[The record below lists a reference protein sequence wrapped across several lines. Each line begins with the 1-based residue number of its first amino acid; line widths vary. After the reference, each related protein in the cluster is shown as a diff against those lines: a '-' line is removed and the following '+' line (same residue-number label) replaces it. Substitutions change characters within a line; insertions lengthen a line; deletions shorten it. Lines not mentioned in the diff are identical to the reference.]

1 MPPADP
7 HRWLLLVHAIP
18 PKPDYL
24 RVKVGRRLARVGAV
38 PVKNSVYVLPRRDE
52 AAEDFQWVLREVT
65 AGGGECTICE
75 ATFVGGL
82 SDERVIALF
91 REARDVDYAEIATE
105 AAALRESL
113 RAGTPV
119 DSTRRAQ
126 INGEIARLRRR
137 CGEVSAI
144 DYFQAE
150 GGPLAESAIRAAETA
165 LHEATGGA
173 RAADTRSSRDEVRS
187 RTWVTRRG
195 IKVDRI
201 SSAWLIRRFIDP
213 EARIRFVDPQGYRPE
228 PGELRFDM
236 FEAEYTHEGTRCTFE
251 TLVHHFALDDPALTA
266 LGEIVH
272 DIDFK
277 ERAFQREET
286 AGVARLIDGLTLAH
300 EADHDRLRD
309 GSALFDALYFSLS
322 ARGAS

>member
-1 MPPADP
+1 MPPVDP

-38 PVKNSVYVLPRRDE
+38 PVKNSVYVLPRSDE
-52 AAEDFQWVLREVT
+52 AAEDFQWVLREVA

-91 REARDVDYAEIATE
+91 REARNVDYAEIASE

-113 RAGTPV
+113 GAGAPV

-126 INGEIARLRRR
+126 INREIARLRRR
-137 CGEVSAI
+137 GGEVSAI

-150 GGPLAESAIRAAETA
+150 GGPVAEAAIRAAEAA
-165 LHEATGGA
+165 LHEAAGGT
-173 RAADTRSSRDEVRS
+173 RAADAPSSRDAVRS

-213 EARIRFVDPQGYRPE
+213 EGFRPE

-236 FEAEYTHEGTRCTFE
+236 FEAEYTHDGARCTFE
-251 TLVHHFALDDPALTA
+251 TLVHRFALNDPALTA

-277 ERAFQREET
+277 ERVFQREET

-300 EADHDRLRD
+300 KSDDDRLRD
-309 GSALFDALYFSLS
+309 GSALFDALYLSLS
-322 ARGAS
+322 ARGAM

>member
-1 MPPADP
+1 MPITDP
-7 HRWLLLVHAIP
+7 RPWLLLVHAIP

-38 PVKNSVYVLPRRDE
+38 AVKNSVYVLPQNDE
-52 AAEDFQWVLREVT
+52 AAEDFQWVLREVV

-75 ATFVGGL
+75 ATFVAGL
-82 SDERVIALF
+82 TDDRVIALF
-91 REARDVDYAEIATE
+91 RAARDADYAEIGAA
-105 AAALRESL
+105 AAALRASL
-113 RAGTPV
+113 DGVGSV
-119 DSTRRAQ
+119 DPARRAQ
-126 INGEIARLRRR
+126 VSGEIAKLRRR

-144 DYFQAE
+144 DYFHAD
-150 GGPLAESAIRAAETA
+150 GGTMAESAIRAVEAA
-165 LHEATGGA
+165 LHEAAGSD
-173 RAADTRSSRDEVRS
+173 RAVDAPSPADAVRS

-213 EARIRFVDPQGYRPE
+213 DARIRFVDPEGFRPE
-228 PGELRFDM
+228 REELRFDM
-236 FEAEYTHEGTRCTFE
+236 FDAEYTHEGPRCTFE
-251 TLVHHFALDDPALTA
+251 TLVHRFALDDPALVA

-277 ERAFQREET
+277 EHVFGREET

-300 EADHDRLRD
+300 TADEDRLRD
-309 GSALFDALYFSLS
+309 GSALFDALYSSFSS
-322 ARGAS
+322 RGVS